1 MKLRNKRI
9 KWLLP
14 VLALLLVLAGCQTVG
29 GLDVNKA
36 LLGNLDVKSA
46 EESVTFSMKAVPA
59 AGISD
64 EDRKIVDLI
73 NSFSVQVNSL
83 KLQENGDLSASGALA
98 LKGKTVPFSLYINK
112 SVLALN
118 VEGAK
123 KPFYYPLEDYNSVLS
138 ESGVDLEKAESLNKL
153 LTAFVVKNLPNPS
166 SISASAVTDTVYGE
180 QLNLMKLHAE
190 VTGEELPGLLK
201 SFLKSVSQDSEGF
214 KQFLGGLYD
223 YLLPVLKSEDTADL
237 LDAYG
242 FGDVPLDDKEQ
253 VVTVAH
259 DAAKL
264 AIDTALLMY
273 DTKLQELYDNAPEI
287 KTVLGKDTN
296 LKVDLFVDSS
306 LHVRKEQVSLNVA
319 LPQDDSIPITSIS
332 FQSEAQVWN
341 INGPVKAD
349 VIDTTGG
356 LNASELSLSAGTIL
370 KNLNP
375 DSTLYQLL
383 KEDLGIT
390 RRSFEIDPEYD
401 SYLVENKGNTAMVSV
416 RFLANYLDANL
427 EWDDSSRKIT
437 ITDDVYGTAVTLK
450 IGSSQAIVDGTV
462 IKLPQAVYIDEYGR
476 GMVPLRAVAEALHA
490 KVTVNE
496 DGTITI
502 SRD

>member
-1 MKLRNKRI
+1 MKLRNKKV

-14 VLALLLVLAGCQTVG
+14 ILALLLVLAGCQTVG

-83 KLQENGDLSASGALA
+83 KLQENGDMSASGALA

-153 LTAFVVKNLPNPS
+153 LTSFVVKNLPNPS
-166 SISASAVTDTVYGE
+166 AISASAVTDTVYGE

-190 VTGEELPGLLK
+190 VTGEELPALLK

-223 YLLPVLKSEDTADL
+223 YLLPVLKSEEATDL
-237 LDAYG
+237 LDEYG

-264 AIDTALLMY
+264 AIDTVLLMY
-273 DTKLQELYDNAPEI
+273 DKKQQELYDNIPEI

-306 LHVRKEQVSLNVA
+306 LHVRKEQMSLNVA

-349 VIDTTGG
+349 VIDTAGG
-356 LNASELSLSAGTIL
+356 FNASESSMSPGTL
-370 KNLNP
+370 LQNLNS
-375 DSTLYQLL
+375 DSALYRLL

-390 RRSFEIDPEYD
+390 RRSIAIDPEFKKYIIE
-401 SYLVENKGNTAMVSV
+401 YKGNTAMVS
-416 RFLANYLDANL
+416 ANYLAAFLGANL
-427 EWDDSSRKIT
+427 EWDEKSRGIT
-437 ITDDVYGTAVTLK
+437 ITDDLFGTTIALK
-450 IGSSQAIVDGTV
+450 VGFKQATVDGAV

-476 GMVPLRAVAEALHA
+476 GMVPLRTVAEALHA
-490 KVTVNE
+490 KVSVEE
-496 DGTITI
+496 DGTINIT
-502 SRD
+502 RD